1 MDRLT
6 ALISTVPFGAVDP
19 RPLDMLRESGIAP
32 LINPLGRR
40 PTEAELCELIRDA
53 DLFIA
58 GTEPITDRVM
68 SCAPRLRIISR
79 VGIGLDNVDLA
90 AARRRGIVVCYT
102 PDAPAAA
109 VAELTVGL
117 MLSTLRSI
125 HLANARVRAEGWHRF
140 MGRRLSELTVGII
153 GVGRVGR
160 RVIGLLAGFQPT
172 ILANDLEPSGDVRG
186 VRWVEKDEI
195 YDLADVISLHVPLT
209 PMTRDLVT
217 ARQIDRMK
225 PDAILV
231 NTSRGGI
238 IREGDLAAALG
249 SGRLAAAAVDVFRE
263 EPYRGELLGMDRC
276 LITCHMGS
284 MSVDCRL
291 RMELEA
297 TQNVL
302 AYLRGTPTQ
311 VVPESEYEM
320 QDTETRPSAWRNI

>member
-1 MDRLT
+1 MTLK
-6 ALISTVPFGAVDP
+6 ALISTVPFGAIDP
-19 RPLDMLRESGIAP
+19 HPLDLLRHAGIEP
-32 LINPLGRR
+32 VLNPLGRR
-40 PTEAELCELIRDA
+40 PTEDELCQLIRGV

-68 SCAPRLRIISR
+68 ASAPGLKIISR

-90 AARRRGIVVCYT
+90 AARRRGITVSYT

-109 VAELTVGL
+109 VAELTIGV
-117 MLSTLRSI
+117 MLSLLRSI
-125 HLANARVRAEGWHRF
+125 HTANARVRVEGWHRF
-140 MGRRLSELTVGII
+140 MGRRLGELTVGII

-160 RVIGLLAGFQPT
+160 RVIGLLSSFGST
-172 ILANDLEPSGDVRG
+172 ILANDLAPSKDLAG
-186 VRWVEKDEI
+186 VQWVEKEEL
-195 YDLADVISLHVPLT
+195 YELADVISLHVPLT
-209 PMTRDLVT
+209 LATTDLVT
-217 ARQIDRMK
+217 AREIDRMK
-225 PDAILV
+225 HDAMLV

-238 IREGDLAAALG
+238 IRESDLAGALR
-249 SGRLAAAAVDVFRE
+249 SGRVAGAAVDVFRE
-263 EPYRGELLGMDRC
+263 EPYRGELLGIDQC

-311 VVPESEYEM
+311 VVPESEYQM
-320 QDTETRPSAWRNI
+320 QETAGPQAWRGI